1 MKVVIVS
8 PLISV
13 LGLNSLVHRNE
24 LWVEQFHHIE
34 LQRKSKE
41 TSGKHFGKG
50 WTRRIERCLIK

>member
-24 LWVEQFHHIE
+24 LWVEQLHHTE

-50 WTRRIERCLIK
+50 WTRRI